1 MRRLLLS
8 GCLCALAML
17 SAAACIPPAPGS
29 SATLPAQVLPADA
42 RALVYGRTVSEV
54 IQSQELR
61 EKIPALF
68 GADWM
73 PASQGRGQVAL
84 GAAAFFE
91 KGGPLRMVSIAGKD
105 YIAVTG
111 CVANACQRQRVL
123 LLIAE
128 GGSPLLARLTTAPS
142 HTITP
147 TAAEAWRRQPTHQ
160 PLWMPACSLYRA
172 LAMLTPSATMR
183 SVASS
188 FAILGGRS
196 PHADALGSVPIA
208 NLPTVGCAD
217 SLDARVNDPSAG
229 CSVRRADHFP
239 FSGLVRDTVAEL
251 KFHRQDGGLSGF
263 AFL

>member
-8 GCLCALAML
+8 GCFCALAIL

-73 PASQGRGQVAL
+73 PASQGRGQVAS

-105 YIAVTG
+105 YLAFTG
-111 CVANACQRQRVL
+111 CVANACPTRRVL

-128 GGSPLLARLTTAPS
+128 GGAPLMARLDDGPVPHYYAYGSGGVAPPANTS
-142 HTITP
+142 TIVD
-147 TAAEAWRRQPTHQ
+147 AG
-160 PLWMPACSLYRA
+160 LRA
-172 LAMLTPSATMR
+172 LQ
-183 SVASS
+183 SVGNAY
-188 FAILGGRS
+188 
-196 PHADALGSVPIA
+196 P
-208 NLPTVGCAD
+208 
-217 SLDARVNDPSAG
+217 
-229 CSVRRADHFP
+229 
-239 FSGLVRDTVAEL
+239 
-251 KFHRQDGGLSGF
+251 
-263 AFL
+263 